1 MMMYAIR
8 VFACLLVV
16 NGLSSAMAQGLRVEA
31 QVYRID
37 RAQSNGRTAETRIS
51 NSVTF
56 FHGGRVY
63 DYVESADEVIIF
75 EPTARRFTIL
85 NTARELVTTA
95 DFDEIKHLM
104 KSHRAEAK
112 RYLQEFRESG
122 RPNADKVVRSLQ
134 FQLAPEFDTK
144 FDSANGLLTMNS
156 ATWKYR
162 VQTHAWQ
169 DAHQVKEYLSYAD
182 WISQLN
188 YVLNPANM
196 FPEPRML
203 LNSKLRELGRMPTA
217 VSLDLEVDESQGLRA
232 EHKFINE
239 LTADDRHL
247 IQAWDSAARGGS
259 LRKLSLRSYQEAV
272 LVSQR

>member
-1 MMMYAIR
+1 MMYAIR
-8 VFACLLVV
+8 VFTCLLVV
-16 NGLSSAMAQGLRVEA
+16 NGLSSALAQGLRVEA

-37 RAQSNGRTAETRIS
+37 RDPASGRVAETRLS

-56 FHGGRVY
+56 FHSGRVY

-85 NTARELVTTA
+85 NTARELTTTA
-95 DFDEIKHLM
+95 DFDEIKHLI
-104 KSHRAEAK
+104 KFRRTESK
-112 RYLQEFRESG
+112 RYLQEFRGSG
-122 RPNADKVVRSLQ
+122 SPDADKVVRSLE
-134 FQLAPEFDTK
+134 FQLDPKFDTK
-144 FDSANGLLTMNS
+144 FDSAVGLLTMTS
-156 ATWKYR
+156 PAWKYR

-169 DAHQVKEYLSYAD
+169 DADQVKVYLTYAD

-188 YVLNPANM
+188 YVLDPASM

-203 LNSKLRELGRMPTA
+203 LNSKLCELDRMPTT
-217 VSLDLEVDESQGLRA
+217 VSLDLEADESVGLRA
-232 EHKFINE
+232 EHKFIKD
-239 LTADDRHL
+239 LTDDDQHL
-247 IQAWDSAARGGS
+247 IQAWDSAVGGGS